1 MPAAS
6 PVETMPVD
14 QSTALAEFA
23 RACKSAARSVSMYPG
38 THPAIASALSRVT
51 AAGQRLT
58 AGGDVTLGVHPNQLV
73 IDGRPPSR
81 ADASIVE
88 LAALLHDHLIG
99 ELHVSGDTNSS
110 DWHAL
115 LLILART
122 TEELIHDGGMAKAWA
137 ASGGQHLAIREID
150 YAEVLRERAGG
161 EEAAWDRII
170 ACCLQGDP
178 ATMDDAAL
186 ASLVA
191 TVSDPEKFSKLL
203 ERLQGS
209 LTGSSMGLGASAAA
223 VLQLLRMTLEAVTKL
238 EADTEQALQTM
249 AASMAKLT
257 PETLLGI
264 LAARHGENP
273 EDAAVA
279 SSVIG
284 HMNDDT
290 IASFVAHSVATDHG
304 ATERLAHAFE
314 ALVPESERK
323 EQLLDLAE
331 EKARVTDLG
340 KEATFDS
347 LWQTA
352 AQMLTS
358 YSDKKFVSDQYARE
372 LSAAKTR
379 GVEVERVSDD
389 PPERVEQWLAT
400 IDDTAVRGLN
410 YELTLDLLR
419 IEDEPAMWEQIAL
432 LAATDAEQR
441 AQKGELTEA
450 ASLACSVLLEQ
461 QPHGRPRLALAAAAV
476 ADKLA
481 SGPMIRHVVVQLR
494 QASDNGTVAAAR
506 ICHSFGAAAVKPL
519 AEALAAEENSHAIRA
534 LRQILLDF
542 GAVGRG
548 SVEQLK
554 NAANPAV
561 RRTAIDLLRVLGG
574 NDALPELESLLG
586 DTDQQV
592 QRDAVRAIVQIG
604 TDAAYAVLE
613 RGLATRARE
622 TIVQQLASL
631 RDNKA
636 APLLCGILEATQP
649 NGTHAATHLHIIE
662 ALGALGAHERSTASL
677 RTALYRGM
685 WWAPK
690 RTATLRDAAA
700 TALMRI
706 GSPETTAVLEEAAR
720 SGSRGVRRIAL
731 AKTAAMARR
740 EQGRA

>member
-1 MPAAS
+1 MPVTS
-6 PVETMPVD
+6 PVETMPVG

-51 AAGQRLT
+51 SAGKRLT
-58 AGGDVTLGVHPNQLV
+58 AGASVTIGVHPSQLV

-99 ELHVSGDTNSS
+99 ELGVSADVNSS

-122 TEELIHDGGMAKAWA
+122 TEELIHDGGVAKAWA
-137 ASGGQHLAIREID
+137 ASGGQHLEIREID

-178 ATMDDAAL
+178 ATMDDASL

-191 TVSDPEKFSKLL
+191 TVSDPEKFNKLL

-209 LTGSSMGLGASAAA
+209 LTGSSVGLGASAAA

-238 EADTEQALQTM
+238 GGDSEQALQTM
-249 AASMAKLT
+249 AASMARLT

-264 LAARHGENP
+264 LAARRGENP

-279 SSVIG
+279 TSVVER
-284 HMNDDT
+284 MNDDT
-290 IASFVAHSVATDHG
+290 IASFVANSVTTDRG

-314 ALVPESERK
+314 ALVPESEKK

-331 EKARVTDLG
+331 GKARGSDLG
-340 KEATFDS
+340 REATFDK

-352 AQMLTS
+352 AEMLTS

-389 PPERVEQWLAT
+389 PPERIQQWLAT

-419 IEDEPAMWEQIAL
+419 IEEEPAMWEQIAT

-441 AQKGELTEA
+441 AEKGDVTEA
-450 ASLACSVLLEQ
+450 ASLACAILLEQ
-461 QPHGRPRLALAAAAV
+461 HPHGRPRLALAAAAV
-476 ADKLA
+476 SEKLA
-481 SGPMIRHVVVQLR
+481 AGPLIRRLVPQLR
-494 QASDNGTVAAAR
+494 QANDNTIEAAAR
-506 ICHSFGAAAVKPL
+506 ICHSFGVAAVKPL
-519 AEALAAEENSHAIRA
+519 AEALAVEENSQAIRA

-542 GAVGRG
+542 GAVGRS

-554 NAANPAV
+554 HATNPAV
-561 RRTAIDLLRVLGG
+561 RRTAIDLLRALGG
-574 NDALPELESLLG
+574 NEALSELESLLG

-604 TDAAYAVLE
+604 TDAAYDVLQ
-613 RGLATRARE
+613 RGLATGARD
-622 TIVQQLASL
+622 TIVQQVASL
-631 RDNKA
+631 HDNKA
-636 APLLCGILEATQP
+636 APLLCQILDGTQP
-649 NGTHAATHLHIIE
+649 NGTHASTHLQIIE

-677 RTALYRGM
+677 RTALHRGT

-720 SGSRGVRRIAL
+720 TGSRGVRKIAL